1 MQDTDANDPLEK
13 SIYQTWYTP
22 KPWVSPLRRN
32 TWCPMFGAPSQETP
46 KSMFLYIYVIICTIF
61 RHQIPLA
68 FAHPGHSRI
77 RVPRNH
83 EINLVCQEIKDNYP
97 KMAVLFWEIRGTW
110 MLLNA
115 DSMFGPST
123 EPCWPG
129 DIVDETIIS
138 GLHLIRQKTCIHL
151 GLVAWN
157 SWTVVDKPS
166 NSGAK
171 VV

>member
-1 MQDTDANDPLEK
+1 M
-13 SIYQTWYTP
+13 
-22 KPWVSPLRRN
+22 
-32 TWCPMFGAPSQETP
+32 
-46 KSMFLYIYVIICTIF
+46 KSMW
-61 RHQIPLA
+61 
-68 FAHPGHSRI
+68 FAK
-77 RVPRNH
+77 
-83 EINLVCQEIKDNYP
+83 EIKDNVNPGLINQIYVSRMILNGQQLGYCTSCIMSTPDFAKPWFIKIRGYSFNSHFIWYFNGTPPIKKSRGLLIQGWHYP

-110 MLLNA
+110 ML
-115 DSMFGPST
+115 P
-123 EPCWPG
+123 ECWFHGIWTAWTIHRTMLAMPG

>member
-1 MQDTDANDPLEK
+1 MTLGKKVFIKLGTPQNREFPHWEEILGVPCLVSHLKKHQNLCFYTLMSSFTQYSDIETRSHPPPRIDP
-13 SIYQTWYTP
+13 Q
-22 KPWVSPLRRN
+22 
-32 TWCPMFGAPSQETP
+32 
-46 KSMFLYIYVIICTIF
+46 
-61 RHQIPLA
+61 
-68 FAHPGHSRI
+68 SRI
-77 RVPRNH
+77 RVWFAKKSRMPQDGCSFFGKSGGPECWFHGIWTIHR
-83 EINLVCQEIKDNYP
+83 
-97 KMAVLFWEIRGTW
+97 T
-110 MLLNA
+110 MLA
-115 DSMFGPST
+115 M
-123 EPCWPG
+123 PG